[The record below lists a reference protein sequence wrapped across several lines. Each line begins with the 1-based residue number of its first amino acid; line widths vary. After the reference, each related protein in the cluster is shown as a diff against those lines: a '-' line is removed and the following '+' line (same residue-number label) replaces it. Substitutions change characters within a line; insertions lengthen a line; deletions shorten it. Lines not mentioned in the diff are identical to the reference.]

1 MWNFYFNII
10 IFNLNA
16 VWSIH
21 FLPYVFGASGIWI
34 LKQGESVDVRNRFQK
49 TLCKKALIGDDI
61 VNTLKN
67 NEKKGKTWKR
77 KQKLKRKKIDGL

>member
-1 MWNFYFNII
+1 M
-10 IFNLNA
+10 
-16 VWSIH
+16 
-21 FLPYVFGASGIWI
+21 FGASGIWI
-34 LKQGESVDVRNRFQK
+34 LKKGERVDVRNRFQK

-77 KQKLKRKKIDGL
+77 EQKLKRKKIDGLEKSKDQSKQMKCIKFYLNF

>member
-1 MWNFYFNII
+1 MWNCDFNII

-34 LKQGESVDVRNRFQK
+34 LKKGERVDVRNRFQK

-67 NEKKGKTWKR
+67 NEKKEKHERGNKNWKGKK
-77 KQKLKRKKIDGL
+77 